1 MTSSYVS
8 RRKHTNSDLSGL
20 ENAFK
25 KKYQG
30 LGKITQNLT
39 NTNVREVWQGTHC
52 FDVMETVLKGY
63 SGQYS
68 VLI

>member
-1 MTSSYVS
+1 M
-8 RRKHTNSDLSGL
+8 H
-20 ENAFK
+20 FK
-25 KKYQG
+25 KNQG

-52 FDVMETVLKGY
+52 FDAMETVLKGY